1 MSTLNLEDVRE
12 HFPDEVSKKGLFEYF
27 HLPWPPRK
35 NMLLSVDHCQFVME
49 KRLEELDFVL
59 SSTQGETPKD
69 GNCMF
74 HAILDQ
80 IRYNSRLADFADTDQ
95 ELRWKIVNYGYD
107 LYLRTNKLSWPN
119 DPETGSPQEW
129 KRRMLKLGVWGDE
142 VVLTL
147 ASNILEVDIVIIPAL
162 RESSVHQ
169 GLGVQLIKAE
179 KSQINDP
186 PLFLFSFSE
195 TDFSDAH
202 YQSIRPRSGQNVL
215 MTFLATNQNDGD
227 QLPVVAPD
235 GVWDGIE
242 IEQVELSEESLQN
255 IQVIV
260 SSNSER

>member
-1 MSTLNLEDVRE
+1 
-12 HFPDEVSKKGLFEYF
+12 
-27 HLPWPPRK
+27 
-35 NMLLSVDHCQFVME
+35 
-49 KRLEELDFVL
+49 
-59 SSTQGETPKD
+59 
-69 GNCMF
+69 MF

-80 IRYNSRLADFADTDQ
+80 IRYNSRLPDFADTDQ

-195 TDFSDAH
+195 TDWDIKYSE
-202 YQSIRPRSGQNVL
+202 YI
-215 MTFLATNQNDGD
+215 
-227 QLPVVAPD
+227 QL
-235 GVWDGIE
+235 G
-242 IEQVELSEESLQN
+242 SYS
-255 IQVIV
+255 
-260 SSNSER
+260 